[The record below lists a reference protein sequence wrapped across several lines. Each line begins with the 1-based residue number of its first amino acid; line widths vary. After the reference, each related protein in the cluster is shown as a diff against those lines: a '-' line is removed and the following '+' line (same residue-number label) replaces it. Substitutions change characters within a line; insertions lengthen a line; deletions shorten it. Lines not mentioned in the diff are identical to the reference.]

1 VARSRSGTRGR
12 RGPRKPPR
20 RDGSGVPSQV
30 QVLDPRERGAI
41 ELPGTITVKELAELL
56 SVNPADVIRELIK
69 SGIFATI
76 NQLIDRD
83 TASLVAGELGYEVA
97 EAAAPAP
104 VVASTNGETD
114 GQAGEATKEVLF
126 EEDDAAALQPRAP
139 IVTVMGHVDHGKTSL
154 LDAIRTTE
162 VAAGE
167 RGGITQHIGASE
179 VVHDGKRIVFLDT
192 PGHEAFTA
200 MRARGAR
207 VTDIAIVVV
216 AADDGVM
223 PQTLEAIS
231 HAKAAKVPIIIA
243 LNKIDKPDANP
254 ERVKTEL
261 TDAGVVVEE
270 YGGDTPLVPVSARTR
285 VGLDALLEMVLLVA
299 DLQELKANPK
309 RPAIGTIVEAQ
320 LDKGRG
326 PVATAIVQTG
336 TLKVGDVIVVG
347 ETFGKVRAL
356 ENDKGKRVAKAGPA
370 TAVVVLGLSEVPE
383 AGDILRVVPDE
394 KEARTLVE
402 QRRSAAA
409 SRGGDGSGRATLEDL
424 YSQIQAGQAKELR
437 IILKADVSGSL
448 GAISHA
454 LNQLSQEEIRI
465 NVLHEGAGDITDNDI
480 MLAAASN
487 AIVVGFNTKITD
499 TARRSAEAEGV
510 DVRLYDIIYKL
521 TDDIDAALKGLLEPE
536 VVEVIEGRAEVRQL
550 IKVGRNQVIAGSF
563 VTEGRIVRGGARV
576 WRGGKVI
583 ATDRIESLR
592 RFRDDVREVAANFEC
607 GIALANFND
616 FQEGDIIE
624 CFTSQTVSR
633 VAVG

>member
-20 RDGSGVPSQV
+20 RDGSGVPGQV
-30 QVLDPRERGAI
+30 QVADPRERGAI
-41 ELPGTITVKELAELL
+41 ELPATITVKELAELL
-56 SVNPADVIRELIK
+56 TVNPADVIRELIK

-97 EAAAPAP
+97 EAIAPTAGAATDGDEESAPA
-104 VVASTNGETD
+104 A
-114 GQAGEATKEVLF
+114 ATKEVLF
-126 EEDDAAALQPRAP
+126 EEDDPADLQPRAP

-179 VVHDGKRIVFLDT
+179 VERNGKRVVFLDT

-200 MRARGAR
+200 MRARGAK
-207 VTDIAIVVV
+207 VTDIAVVV
-216 AADDGVM
+216 EAADDGVM

-243 LNKIDKPDANP
+243 LNKIDKPDSNP
-254 ERVKTEL
+254 DRVKTEL
-261 TDAGVVVEE
+261 SEAGVIVEE

-285 VGLDALLEMVLLVA
+285 VGLDELIDMIQLVA

-309 RPAIGTIVEAQ
+309 RHAVGTIVEAQ
-320 LDKGRG
+320 LDKNRG
-326 PVATAIVQTG
+326 AIATVIVQTG
-336 TLKVGDVIVVG
+336 TLRVGDVIVVG

-356 ENDKGKRVAKAGPA
+356 ENDEGKRVTKAGPSS
-370 TAVVVLGLSEVPE
+370 AVVVLGLSAVPE
-383 AGDILRVVPDE
+383 AGDILRVVADE
-394 KEARTLVE
+394 KEARALVE
-402 QRRSAAA
+402 TRRAANA
-409 SRGGDGSGRATLEDL
+409 AKSGEGSGRATLEDL
-424 YSQIQAGQAKELR
+424 YKQIQAGQAKELR

-448 GAISHA
+448 GAITHA
-454 LNQLSQEEIRI
+454 LDQLNQEEIRI

-480 MLAAASN
+480 MLASASD
-487 AIVVGFNTKITD
+487 AIIVGFNTKITE
-499 TARRSAEAEGV
+499 TARRAAESEGV

-521 TDDIDAALKGLLEPE
+521 TDDISAALQGLLEPE
-536 VVEVIEGRAEVRQL
+536 IVEVVEGRAEVRQ
-550 IKVGRNQVIAGSF
+550 IFKVGKSTVIAGAF
-563 VTEGRIVRGGARV
+563 VTDGRIIRSGARV
-576 WRGGKVI
+576 WRNGKVV

-592 RFRDDVREVAANFEC
+592 RFRDDVREVQQNYEC
-607 GIALANFND
+607 GIGLANYHD
-616 FQEGDIIE
+616 LEEGDIIE
-624 CFTSQTVSR
+624 CFSSQSVSR
-633 VAVG
+633 VLAS